1 MKKFTAILFAA
12 LILVSGMNPVF
23 SAHLCGES
31 VADVK
36 WSFTGENASCGMP
49 AGDNELSREV
59 FISQDCCHNITAV
72 YSVDDNYSPTSFD
85 FNLTPEL
92 STVILSVVTDSL
104 LSRFSQHSLKFNPEN
119 SPGNLLAR
127 SVSLPDLCTFR
138 I

>member
-31 VADVK
+31 VAAVK
-36 WSFTGENASCGMP
+36 WSFTGEDANCGMP
-49 AGDNELSREV
+49 HDENEIPREG
-59 FISQDCCHNITAV
+59 IITQECCHNITAV
-72 YSVDDNYSPTSFD
+72 YTVDDNYSPTSLD
-85 FNLTPEL
+85 FNMTPEQ
-92 STVILSVVTDSL
+92 SPVIFSIVTDSML
-104 LSRFSQHSLKFNPEN
+104 HGFNQHTSKFDTEN
-119 SPGNLLAR
+119 STASLIAR